1 MPDKFSEM
9 TKKLQE
15 EAAQHE
21 KEGKDVADGKVDEHK
36 EGEVK
41 KDNET
46 PKDVPKAQP
55 ASSPNPSKPIVR
67 TAKGIEIPRE
77 VFLRI
82 IRLYYKVLK
91 DIVLSDGL
99 LIPESGQIRRM
110 MIGEVMEVDR
120 GPVIDPT
127 VGVYRIQGRVFK
139 DGITGWATV
148 LGNQGVT
155 FLVPGGS
162 IYRVVKESTLA
173 ADVKDMDGSIRKLLE
188 GEVLQVLDWGR
199 TSRSAI
205 AVTRIKARCPDD
217 GTVGWST
224 IVANDGTA

>member
-1 MPDKFSEM
+1 M
-9 TKKLQE
+9 
-15 EAAQHE
+15 
-21 KEGKDVADGKVDEHK
+21 GKDDAPMDTDKEAKAADDDKDASKDRKV
-36 EGEVK
+36 
-41 KDNET
+41 
-46 PKDVPKAQP
+46 
-55 ASSPNPSKPIVR
+55 S
-67 TAKGIEIPRE
+67 KGIEIKRE

-82 IRLYYKVLK
+82 VRLYYKVVE

-110 MIGEVMEVDR
+110 QLGEVMEVSQ

-139 DGITGWATV
+139 DGIQGWATV

-162 IYRVVKESTLA
+162 IYRVVKETNLA
-173 ADVKDMDGSIRKLLE
+173 ADVKDMEGSIRKLRE

-199 TSRSAI
+199 TSRSALG
-205 AVTRIKARCPDD
+205 VTRIKARCPDD

-224 IVANDGTA
+224 IVGNDGTAYL